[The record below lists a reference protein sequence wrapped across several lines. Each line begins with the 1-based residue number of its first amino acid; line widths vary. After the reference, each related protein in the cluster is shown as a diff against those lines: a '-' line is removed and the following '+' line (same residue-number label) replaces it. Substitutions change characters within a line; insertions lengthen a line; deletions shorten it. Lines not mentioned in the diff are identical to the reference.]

1 MRKSPDAARVWGNP
15 GGGTMKYGLFK
26 AIFATTILA
35 VAAMPP
41 AAARPIEL
49 KLAFFTS
56 DRSMS
61 YIAAVKPFIDAVN
74 TEAKGTIEI
83 VLHSGGVLGR
93 EIAGQPQVVL
103 DGVADIAFIVPGYTP
118 DRFPD
123 NAVIELPGLLRD
135 MREAAAVYSG
145 LIAAHALR
153 GYEDFFV
160 IGAYVTEP
168 ETIHSRLPIG
178 SIDDLKGKRI
188 RVNNPGEAA
197 VLEKLGAVPVLM
209 QITQVAAAVSS
220 GAIDGAAIS
229 RTPLSDYGIKRV
241 ATNHYFLRTSGAP
254 LALVM
259 NRKKLEAL
267 PPAAQDVIR
276 KYSGKWAADRFVETY
291 EVSDRKVMEQLEAD
305 PQRHVVFPS
314 PSDVERARI
323 IYQSVMNEWAEKSQR
338 NRDLLDTAVAE
349 IAKLRSEARG
359 SDAIAR

>member
-1 MRKSPDAARVWGNP
+1 
-15 GGGTMKYGLFK
+15 MKHRLFRTFVAT
-26 AIFATTILA
+26 AI
-35 VAAMPP
+35 VAFTVTPP

-61 YIAAVKPFIDAVN
+61 YIGAVKPFIDAVN

-93 EIAGQPQVVL
+93 EIAQQPQVVL

-135 MREAAAVYSG
+135 MREAASVYSG

-153 GYEDFFV
+153 EYEDFFV

-209 QITQVAAAVSS
+209 QITQVAAAISS
-220 GAIDGAAIS
+220 GAIDGATIS

-241 ATNHYFLRTSGAP
+241 ATNHYFLETSGAP

-267 PPAAQDVIR
+267 PQTAQDVIR
-276 KYSGKWAADRFVETY
+276 KYSGKWAADRFAETY

-305 PQRHVVFPS
+305 PQRRIIFPS
-314 PSDVERARI
+314 QPDLAKARI
-323 IYQSVMNEWAEKSQR
+323 IYQAVMDEWAGKSPR
-338 NRDLLDTAVAE
+338 NRELLNTADAE
-349 IAKLRSEARG
+349 IAKLRSEVRG
-359 SDAIAR
+359 TDVITR